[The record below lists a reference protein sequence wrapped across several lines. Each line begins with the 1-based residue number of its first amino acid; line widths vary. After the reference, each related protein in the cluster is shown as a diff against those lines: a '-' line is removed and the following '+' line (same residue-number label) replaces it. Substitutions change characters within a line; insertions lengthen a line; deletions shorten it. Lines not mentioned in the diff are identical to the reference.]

1 MNARQAGEFVAS
13 LDAASDKVWTACGP
27 SSRMI
32 WRRWGTGAPVILLHG
47 GAGSWLH
54 WIRNIEPLA
63 RSRTVWVP
71 DIPGFGDSDLPGEGF
86 DADTLA
92 PLVLRGATEILA
104 GEPFD
109 LVGFSFGGLVA
120 ALIAAE
126 PAVPVRRLVLTS
138 VAALGLVSEPPA
150 LRAMRG
156 VTDPQERE
164 QIVRF
169 NLNAMML
176 ADPASIDDLAV
187 LVHRTAAPR
196 DRVKNR
202 RLVLQKVLPGLAP
215 RWRCPAWGVWGTSDA
230 LYRHQVDQLRAAAS
244 ALGLVEAVYLD
255 GAGHWL
261 PFERSEQFNPL
272 VRRFLDAAPATTPE
286 NDDR

>member
-1 MNARQAGEFVAS
+1 MNTRHAQEFVAS
-13 LDAASDKVWTACGP
+13 LDAAADKAWTACGP
-27 SSRMI
+27 SCRMV
-32 WRRWGTGAPVILLHG
+32 WRRWGQGDPVILLHG

-54 WIRNIEPLA
+54 WVRNIEPLA
-63 RSRTVWVP
+63 ASRTVWAP

-92 PLVLRGATEILA
+92 PLVLHGAQELLA

-109 LVGFSFGGLVA
+109 LAGFSFGGLVA

-126 PAVPVRRLVLTS
+126 PTAPVRRLVLTS
-138 VAALGLVSEPPA
+138 VAALGLVSEPPV

-156 VTDPQERE
+156 VTDPQEQE
-164 QIVRF
+164 QVIRF

-176 ADPASIDDLAV
+176 ADPSAIDDLAV

-202 RLVLQKVLPGLAP
+202 RQVLQKVLPALAP
-215 RWRCPAWGVWGTSDA
+215 RWRCPAYGIWGTADA
-230 LYRHQVDQLRAAAS
+230 LYRHQVDRLRAAAG
-244 ALGLVEAVYLD
+244 ALGLAEAAYLE

-261 PFERSEQFNPL
+261 PFERADQFNPL
-272 VRRFLDAAPATTPE
+272 VRRFLGAAPATTPE
-286 NDDR
+286 NDES